1 MNNSRHE
8 TNQDMNYWYE
18 IVGEKWLVEILY
30 TYSIIPLCLITIGL
44 NLLAYSILNKIQ
56 FNKSSFYSYMRVYS
70 LNSIFLSLVLM
81 TTFIPATK
89 RLFAFTRLYA
99 SVFYGCYFYTPTLS
113 TLYLNASF
121 LEVCVVVERALYF
134 LPSKYKK
141 IKVMGLKKF
150 CLIFV
155 LVSLIISS
163 PNYFIFYPTYLD
175 INNSTRIYYWTSSP
189 FSTTLIGK
197 LSAYAMY
204 FFRDILMLAIKIFLN
219 IKMINLV
226 KDYFQ
231 RLIME
236 KRLFAQKISTPIL
249 HNQLNTSTSQDQ
261 VAYISKTD
269 KNQTYIAIMM
279 CIFSLFEHL
288 FYISAYVLF
297 FFQLEDIAA
306 MVYYLALVSLTFK
319 HSSNLFILYRFNY
332 LFRTQLKTKFSI

>member
-1 MNNSRHE
+1 MNNS
-8 TNQDMNYWYE
+8 TNNTLHDLDYWFE

-70 LNSIFLSLVLM
+70 LNSICLSLVLM

-121 LEVCVVVERALYF
+121 LEICVVVERALYF

-150 CLIFV
+150 CFILL

-163 PNYFIFYPTYLD
+163 PNYLIFYPTYLD
-175 INNSTRIYYWTSSP
+175 INNSTRIYYWTSSA
-189 FSTTLIGK
+189 FSATLIGK
-197 LSAYAMY
+197 LSLFSM
-204 FFRDILMLAIKIFLN
+204 FIFRDILTLVVKIFLN
-219 IKMINLV
+219 IKMVYLV
-226 KDYFQ
+226 KNY
-231 RLIME
+231 L
-236 KRLFAQKISTPIL
+236 KRLSIEKKLFVQKISMPIL
-249 HNQLNTSTSQDQ
+249 HNQICLSNNQDKIT
-261 VAYISKTD
+261 YLSKTD

-288 FYISAYVLF
+288 FYISAYILY

-306 MVYYLALVSLTFK
+306 MVYYLALISLTFK
-319 HSSNLFILYRFNY
+319 HSSNFIILYKFNS
-332 LFRTQLKTKFSI
+332 LFRSQLKKKIL